1 MKQLVK
7 VMLVEDDPDIAVL
20 AQIAIEEFGGLQ
32 FIHHSSGSAAVRSIE
47 ADPPD
52 LLLLDYRMPEMN
64 GEEVM
69 SAVRATQAGR
79 NLPIVFMTAS
89 LMPRH
94 VERLRELGA
103 LDVLAKP
110 FDPLTLAERLKAI
123 WVAHQTTSGENQ

>member
-32 FIHHSSGSAAVRSIE
+32 FVHHSSGSEAVRSIE

-64 GEEVM
+64 GAEVM

-94 VERLRELGA
+94 VERLRDLGA

-123 WVAHQTTSGENQ
+123 WVAHQTKSGENE

>member
-1 MKQLVK
+1 
-7 VMLVEDDPDIAVL
+7 MLVEDDPDIAVL
-20 AQIAIEEFGGLQ
+20 ARIAIEEFGGLQ
-32 FIHHSSGSAAVRSIE
+32 FVHHASGPEALRSIA

-52 LLLLDYRMPEMN
+52 LLLLDYRMPGMN
-64 GEEVM
+64 GAEVM
-69 SAVRATQAGR
+69 SAVRATEAGR

-110 FDPLTLAERLKAI
+110 FDPLTLADRLKAI
-123 WVAHQTTSGENQ
+123 WAAQEATSGESR